1 MQMKSICG
9 SIINEVE
16 DFKYLG
22 SYIRSTKKYVNIRI
36 DKAWATLNSMNTI
49 WKSKLSTHLKRQFV
63 RAAVKCVLV
72 YGSVTWTLTASL
84 EKKIYGTY
92 TRMLRAV
99 TNKSWRDHLTNEQLY
114 GNISKISK
122 SIRMQ
127 RLRFAGHCWRS
138 KYIVASDLILWQ
150 PQNGNRSRGR
160 PAKTYID
167 QLRDDTDLLTTDE
180 IKTAMNDR
188 EVWNKYV
195 MDYRA
200 SSTW

>member
-9 SIINEVE
+9 NIINEVE

-22 SYIRSTKKYVNIRI
+22 SYIRSTKRYVNIRI
-36 DKAWATLNSMNTI
+36 AKAWAVLNSMNSI
-49 WKSKLSTHLKRQFV
+49 WKSKLSTNFKRNFF
-63 RAAVKCVLV
+63 RAAVESVLV
-72 YGSVTWTLTASL
+72 YGSVTWTLTTSL
-84 EKKIYGTY
+84 EKKIDRTY

-114 GNISKISK
+114 GDITKISK
-122 SIRMQ
+122 SISMQ

-138 KYIVASDLILWQ
+138 KDEVASDLILWQ
-150 PQNGNRSRGR
+150 PQHGNRSRGR

-188 EVWNKYV
+188 EGWRKYV

-200 SSTW
+200 SST